1 MLLGAIRTPKPEF
14 VYPACLTAIPVKVAG
29 LAFLATVQPI
39 SENCT
44 TKLTQL
50 SDAGPLVDTSKSTK
64 PSAPS
69 VHRDAR
75 LA

>member
-1 MLLGAIRTPKPEF
+1 MLLGAIRTPKPRI
-14 VYPACLTAIPVKVAG
+14 VNAACTTAIPVKLLG
-29 LAFLATVQPI
+29 HAFLATIQPI

-44 TKLTQL
+44 TKLIQL
-50 SDAGPLVDTSKSTK
+50 SDAGPLVDTSKPTK
-64 PSAPS
+64 LSAPS